1 LCVVSAADRF
11 RAAALRQDHDAAA
24 GELAADVALYN
35 PASVEPVVGR
45 AAVAAAL
52 RELGGAWDSFE
63 HLEVF
68 TPLADDGTRRA
79 RVQAIHFR
87 ARIGDHV
94 LTGFDLL
101 ELDDHDRIAT
111 FTVFARPVT
120 SLQALGAAIAA
131 RRAQR

>member
-1 LCVVSAADRF
+1 VSAADRF
-11 RAAALRQDHDAAA
+11 RAAALRHDHDAVAV
-24 GELAADVALYN
+24 ELAEDVALYN

-52 RELGGAWDSFE
+52 AELGGAWDSFE

-68 TPLADDGTRRA
+68 TPLAEGGSGQTN
-79 RVQAIHFR
+79 VQAIHFR

-101 ELDDHDRIAT
+101 ELDDHDQIAT
-111 FTVFARPVT
+111 FSVFARPAS
-120 SLQALGAAIAA
+120 SLQALGAALAA
-131 RRAQR
+131 RRAQS